1 MLTKQFKDGLL
12 AKGIGNASWTDDQ
25 LFLNAAADAIEA
37 GTLTEAELA
46 TLSKSKTPSDVFGGV
61 RLKKAGERYSTTK
74 SVAKH
79 AKSGLPVLN
88 ERGLE
93 VETVSQLETV
103 KAGVLFKKIASRS
116 GLGVSLNEHENE
128 LLEEMFDKD
137 EWCGKVDGEY
147 KSAGD
152 ISGLRVKT
160 LLNDSLSGGAEVV
173 PTWFDDALIS
183 FPLLHSEILPKV
195 DIRDVQKSASVSTAS
210 ISNPTATWGVQSG
223 TSISPFDTASL
234 IAGIDTTIHNVS
246 CAVEIG
252 RDFLSDS
259 SGEIGKLLLEAIGQR
274 MLSELDRVIVIGNGV
289 TEPQGIFNASGLG
302 DIGNPAGGAGAVPQV
317 DDYEA
322 LMFTVPKQYRQMNLR
337 PAFFAN
343 DVTYRR
349 ARGIPVGASDER
361 RVFGM
366 THGDYRMFDHP
377 YVINNS
383 IGNAYAGFGCLAKY
397 RLYRRQAQQVQF
409 TSEGREL
416 ALKNQTLLV
425 VRGRFGGKV
434 MDANAFAFSDNFQ
447 A

>member
-1 MLTKQFKDGLL
+1 VTITKALKRYLVEKGL
-12 AKGIGNASWTDDQ
+12 AQESWSDDA
-25 LFLNAAADAIEA
+25 LYIKAANDALDSGELNAEKA
-37 GTLTEAELA
+37 AELL
-46 TLSKSKTPSDVFGGV
+46 TQKSPADVFGGV
-61 RLKKAGERYSTTK
+61 RVKKPSERYNTTK

-79 AKSGLPVLN
+79 AKTGLPVLN

-103 KAGVLFKKIASRS
+103 KAGVLLKKIASRS
-116 GLGVSLNEHENE
+116 GLPVSLNEHEST
-128 LLEEMFDKD
+128 LLEEMFGAD
-137 EWCGKVDGEY
+137 EWCGKMNGNYETGI
-147 KSAGD
+147 AGN
-152 ISGLRVKT
+152 RVKT
-160 LLNDSLSGGAEVV
+160 LLNDSTSGGAEVV
-173 PTWFDDALIS
+173 PIWFDDAVIT
-183 FPLLHSEILPKV
+183 FPLLHSELLPKV
-195 DIRDVQKSASVSTAS
+195 DLRDVPRGRNIETAS
-210 ISNPTATWGVQSG
+210 IGNPTAVWGVPEG

-234 IAGIDTTIHNVS
+234 VAAIDTTIHNVS
-246 CAVEIG
+246 VAVEVG
-252 RDFLSDS
+252 RDFLSDAAADV
-259 SGEIGKLLLEAIGQR
+259 GRILLEVIGQR
-274 MLSELDRVIVIGNGV
+274 MLSELDRVIVLGNGT

-302 DIGNPAGGAGAVPQV
+302 DIGNPAGGAGAAPQV

-434 MDANAFAFSDNFQ
+434 MDANAFSFCDNMQ